1 MRSDVLRQLFQ
12 LRLKI
17 HLLPARSPASMHR
30 CATTV
35 CAGVSRKAV
44 AIGRKLI
51 SKYMLHRKPGALPPT
66 DSGPVRTVQILK
78 ALEPWFWMVFIL
90 LPMGTGLLA
99 YHWLPNESFDAK
111 RHTVLESHE
120 VCHGD
125 PEVCGDKADVWED
138 RVTGRVY
145 SRGDFAK
152 HREAEQRR
160 IAGADFLY
168 GMVGCLFFA
177 YMRSREAAGVFFSA
191 LGKAIC
197 INCLLVA
204 IMWAYRQ

>member
-1 MRSDVLRQLFQ
+1 VHRRAEIVRSG
-12 LRLKI
+12 
-17 HLLPARSPASMHR
+17 LP
-30 CATTV
+30 
-35 CAGVSRKAV
+35 GKAV
-44 AIGRKLI
+44 AIGRKLN
-51 SKYMLHRKPGALPPT
+51 SKCMLYRRPEDSPST
-66 DSGPVRTVQILK
+66 VSGPGRTVQILK

-90 LPMGTGLLA
+90 LLMGTGLLA

-125 PEVCGDKADVWED
+125 PEVCGEKADVWKE

-145 SRGDFAK
+145 SRSDFAK
-152 HREAEQRR
+152 HREAEGIRL
-160 IAGADFLY
+160 AGADFLY

-191 LGKAIC
+191 WGKAIC

-204 IMWAYRQ
+204 MMSPYRQ